1 MMQSQPSSVATRNGV
16 IAGVALGIL
25 SLPVITLS
33 VIERA
38 VGLGGG
44 LAALF
49 LLIALVVFA
58 VAAFSASRYS
68 GLVRSGVWAGFLAAL
83 ITTFIAICLG
93 VVILTLLASNAAVA
107 VPVARRA
114 GHGAAGRLALGVRLA
129 IVRLALGGLI
139 LLAGGFIAGLI
150 GGLLGRIGRRGGGRG
165 QGAPYSASDSA
176 TPTQVYATPTPP
188 AQSYMAGYT
197 PPPGAPPS
205 APPLYTPTPPYA
217 PPYDESAPTIV
228 RDTPE

>member
-1 MMQSQPSSVATRNGV
+1 MHSQPSSVATRNGV

-44 LAALF
+44 LPILF

-58 VAAFSASRYS
+58 AAGFSASRHS
-68 GLVRSGVWAGFLAAL
+68 GLARSGVWAGFLAAL

-93 VVILTLLASNAAVA
+93 VVILALLASNAAVVA
-107 VPVARRA
+107 PAARRA
-114 GHGAAGRLALGVRLA
+114 GHGAAGHLALDVRLA

-139 LLAGGFIAGLI
+139 LLVSGLVAGLI
-150 GGLLGRIGRRGGGRG
+150 GGLLGRIGRRGGGRR
-165 QGAPYSASDSA
+165 QGAPYSASA
-176 TPTQVYATPTPP
+176 TPTQVYATPTPS

-197 PPPGAPPS
+197 PPPGAPLN
-205 APPLYTPTPPYA
+205 APPLYTPTA